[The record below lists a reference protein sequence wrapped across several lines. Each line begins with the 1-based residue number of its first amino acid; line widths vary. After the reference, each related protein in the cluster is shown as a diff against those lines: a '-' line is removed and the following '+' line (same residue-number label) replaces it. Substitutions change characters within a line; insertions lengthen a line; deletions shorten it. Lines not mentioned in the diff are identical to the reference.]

1 MPVQIDCRT
10 SLVAFLP
17 LTIYQSVSSS
27 AVLPE
32 LLQSLNMDSI
42 STVQFLWNGAVRIT
56 FKTSLDCDPVV
67 SSGIHFRDVPLRVV
81 SVDSKSRLVHL
92 HDCPAKV
99 PDDMVKRF
107 FSSFG
112 EVHSVS

>member
-1 MPVQIDCRT
+1 M
-10 SLVAFLP
+10 AFLP

-92 HDCPAKV
+92 RDCPAKV